1 MNANPQSTAQHAQR
15 EGSKARRERKAGQAV
30 DLDVEEEG
38 HGGPGMLLDEV
49 EPDGGLVGDVF
60 DHPVHAVLHCTATT
74 RRPKKQAEK
83 SRE

>member
-1 MNANPQSTAQHAQR
+1 M
-15 EGSKARRERKAGQAV
+15 

-49 EPDGGLVGDVF
+49 EPDGGLVGDVL

-74 RRPKKQAEK
+74 QPPKNQAKK
-83 SRE
+83 SRG